1 MFTWVIGKIKHLRG
15 FKGVILLSIIS
26 FAINAIT
33 PYLNGILFNLLAYN
47 TRYEIIINV
56 AILVALFGIGNS
68 IFTYVLIRVIAILK
82 AETYILLLKLKVRNL
97 YEIPYNILENVELS
111 GLSQQIHSDIQIV
124 SDFVLSNFTKF
135 ILNSILLFVSFY
147 MMFELNQLLFI
158 LGLVLSLTYSLIVY
172 LLKNPIS
179 KRLTDKK
186 QNDVIFYQKYSSQLL
201 LSEILYA
208 SSNSENSVSYLN
220 SCFVPLNESIRK
232 LVKIQS
238 IYLSSDS
245 VTSALY
251 QAILFI
257 LGGVQIVN
265 KNLSLG
271 DFVTINMYFNIII
284 NLVKY
289 YIGFYNTFL
298 DTKISYKRLEN
309 LENLK
314 IPNQN
319 SGIKIDHLDSIC
331 LRNFF
336 FSYQSN
342 NGIIDVINN
351 LSTTFR
357 KNTFH
362 IIQGTNGSGKTT
374 LLKILLGLYEGTS
387 DNLEYN
393 GEICSKVDTFY
404 LRKHCIAYLPQSFF
418 KPDMSPLE
426 FLSLMSYDE
435 NINVTLLTEISKIL
449 KIPFENCQRLSGG
462 ELKKLYLNVALSKD
476 SDFLILDEPT
486 NDLDELSKHELINYL
501 KMNPKKQGIIVSTHD
516 KDLIDAADEVIY
528 L

>member
-298 DTKISYKRLEN
+298 DAKNSYKRLEI
-309 LENLK
+309 LEN
-314 IPNQN
+314 
-319 SGIKIDHLDSIC
+319 
-331 LRNFF
+331 
-336 FSYQSN
+336 
-342 NGIIDVINN
+342 
-351 LSTTFR
+351 
-357 KNTFH
+357 
-362 IIQGTNGSGKTT
+362 
-374 LLKILLGLYEGTS
+374 
-387 DNLEYN
+387 
-393 GEICSKVDTFY
+393 
-404 LRKHCIAYLPQSFF
+404 
-418 KPDMSPLE
+418 
-426 FLSLMSYDE
+426 
-435 NINVTLLTEISKIL
+435 
-449 KIPFENCQRLSGG
+449 
-462 ELKKLYLNVALSKD
+462 
-476 SDFLILDEPT
+476 
-486 NDLDELSKHELINYL
+486 
-501 KMNPKKQGIIVSTHD
+501 
-516 KDLIDAADEVIY
+516 
-528 L
+528 